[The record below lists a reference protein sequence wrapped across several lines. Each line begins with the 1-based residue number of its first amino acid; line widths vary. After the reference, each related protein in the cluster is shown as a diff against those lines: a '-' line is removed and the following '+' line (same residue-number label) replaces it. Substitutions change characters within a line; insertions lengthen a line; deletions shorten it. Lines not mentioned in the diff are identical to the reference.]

1 MPMPHLYLI
10 SLPIEENATDHI
22 PPVTALTLKGLQH
35 FIVEKVRTARRFIRK
50 IDREFDIDG
59 SHFVELDKKD
69 WSLNIRNT
77 SPLLQQKVDIGLM
90 SESGS
95 PCVADPGH
103 QIVGLARRAGYTV
116 VPISGPSSIILSLMA
131 SGLNGQQFT
140 FHGYLPIKEPEL
152 KKRLKEID
160 HQVRSTGYTQLWI
173 ETPYRNQAMY
183 NAILSTCHPSHR
195 LSIASDITAPSESI
209 RTYSIADWRKEKVE
223 WEKVP
228 TIFLLGS

>member
-1 MPMPHLYLI
+1 MPHLYLI
-10 SLPIEENATDHI
+10 SLPIVENDLHHI
-22 PPVTALTLKGLQH
+22 PPITARTLTGLKH
-35 FIVEKVRTARRFIRK
+35 FIVERTRTARRFIRTV
-50 IDREFDIDG
+50 DREFDIDG

-77 SPLLQQKVDIGLM
+77 QPLLGQKFDIALM

-103 QIVGLARRAGYTV
+103 QIVGLARRAGYTI
-116 VPISGPSSIILSLMA
+116 VPVSGPSSIILSLMA

-152 KKRLKEID
+152 KKRLRDID
-160 HQVRSTGYTQLWI
+160 QQVRSTAYTHIWI

-183 NAILSTCHPSHR
+183 SAILNTCYSDHR
-195 LSIASDITAPSESI
+195 LCVAANVTAEAESI
-209 RTYSIADWRKEKVE
+209 QTLSISDWRKKKAE